1 MKMLFKLAGGGSEF
15 FKKDPT
21 EIFLIVLALF
31 IIKVFL
37 VQYSYNSIAPRLIS
51 NIQDK
56 SIHNFKEL
64 SFLEAAMFLIL
75 ANNLFT

>member
-1 MKMLFKLAGGGSEF
+1 MLFKLAGGGSEP
-15 FKKDPT
+15 FKKDST
-21 EIFLIVLALF
+21 EIFLIVLVVF

-37 VQYSYNSIAPRLIS
+37 VQYTYNAIAPQLIS
-51 NIQDK
+51 NIRDRE
-56 SIHNFKEL
+56 ITNFRRL